1 MVGPPGSPR
10 SFGRPGPDARLSW
23 RRACT
28 ALAIPSEPSSV
39 SLILAKLPAFAR
51 VFDVAVVVLIV
62 SALS

>member
-1 MVGPPGSPR
+1 M
-10 SFGRPGPDARLSW
+10 
-23 RRACT
+23 